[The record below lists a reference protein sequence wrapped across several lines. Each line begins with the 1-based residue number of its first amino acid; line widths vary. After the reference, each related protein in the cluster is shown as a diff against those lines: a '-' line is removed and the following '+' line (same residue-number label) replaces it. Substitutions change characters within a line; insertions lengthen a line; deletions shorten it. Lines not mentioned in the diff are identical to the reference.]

1 MCLPAGKK
9 SISCFPGGTAKICKL
24 ILGTFSMP
32 AFTQQKWHHQLVE
45 NFNIY
50 LHAKNKVRHVL
61 LPWDIETL
69 EFYWLTA
76 FGPITGDPEFCQIP
90 DWCWNINNNISFHFR
105 LFSRKT
111 NYKIFQN
118 FQKSLFWGRF
128 DFFAKN
134 LGKNEF
140 CWKKELC
147 QFLNITIIYHRA
159 INQKKLLCYLWGKC
173 WTDRWMDKQVEGQT
187 DNCDFVGPSVKE
199 GSNY

>member
-1 MCLPAGKK
+1 MALQFILYRFLGILQRYSKLVVFNNLGMPGYAHQKGYYQFAICRNILCLPTGKK
-9 SISCFPGGTAKICKL
+9 SISCFSGDTAKISKV

-50 LHAKNKVRHVL
+50 LHAKNKVGHVL

-76 FGPITGDPEFCQIP
+76 FGPITRDPEFCQIP
-90 DWCWNINNNISFHFR
+90 DWCWNINGNISFHFR

-111 NYKIFQN
+111 NYRIFQN
-118 FQKSLFWGRF
+118 FQKILFWGHF

-134 LGKNEF
+134 LGKNKF
-140 CWKKELC
+140 TGKKS
-147 QFLNITIIYHRA
+147 
-159 INQKKLLCYLWGKC
+159 
-173 WTDRWMDKQVEGQT
+173 
-187 DNCDFVGPSVKE
+187 SVIF
-199 GSNY
+199 

>member
-1 MCLPAGKK
+1 
-9 SISCFPGGTAKICKL
+9 
-24 ILGTFSMP
+24 MP

-111 NYKIFQN
+111 NMTK
-118 FQKSLFWGRF
+118 
-128 DFFAKN
+128 FFKRSKKPYFGAN

-140 CWKKELC
+140 SWNKVLC
-147 QFLNITIIYHRA
+147 QLLNIPIINHCVK
-159 INQKKLLCYLWGKC
+159 NKKKIMSHSWEKFRTVG
-173 WTDRWMDKQVEGQT
+173 WTDRQQWFYKTLRRTRVQLLKKLQAFSEFILTHLNHFIPLFFPKISQ
-187 DNCDFVGPSVKE
+187 F
-199 GSNY
+199 